1 VRATNRH
8 LTNRPVQ
15 FNDQHALVAGLPIGS
30 GEIESAH
37 RYVIQDRLKRA
48 GAWWKLK
55 NVRHMLALRACRAN
69 PVWDRYWLS
78 RGQQAASRVRHF
90 LRAKCI
96 NGVAGTIKT
105 MG

>member
-1 VRATNRH
+1 M
-8 LTNRPVQ
+8 
-15 FNDQHALVAGLPIGS
+15 AGLPTGS

-55 NVRHMLALRACRAN
+55 NARHMLALALRACRAN

-78 RGQQAASRVRHF
+78 RGQQAA
-90 LRAKCI
+90 
-96 NGVAGTIKT
+96 
-105 MG
+105 